1 MGSINSL
8 RGCDQKEQLP
18 KKRRSACRSCWRR
31 FYHGLARSGWRWSWF
46 CYYIDAWWLLLLT
59 TMKMGGVVGCLL
71 EDGSFLCLWWG
82 VACCELKGRA
92 WFYGGYVL
100 HCSLCKSEQWK
111 HKNTKRWMRSMKIM
125 LHQNPIFLVGLMNQ
139 TTTLFYNQTLYYWV
153 WIKI

>member
-1 MGSINSL
+1 MWPKGAITK
-8 RGCDQKEQLP
+8 KEKVGVQELL
-18 KKRRSACRSCWRR
+18 KEILSRLGRIG
-31 FYHGLARSGWRWSWF
+31 FGWRWSWF

-82 VACCELKGRA
+82 VACFELKGRA

-111 HKNTKRWMRSMKIM
+111 HKNTKHWMRSMKIM